1 MKILLLDI
9 ETAPNTAFVW
19 GIFNENIPIQR
30 IKETS
35 YVMCV
40 SAKWL
45 HEDEVMF
52 YSIYHDSEMEMLTK
66 VHALLDEA
74 DCVVHFNGKRFDI
87 PTLNKE
93 FILKGFP
100 PPAPYKQVDLLLV
113 ARSTFKFPSN
123 KLDFIAQKLGIGQ
136 KKETNFQ
143 LWIDC
148 MNYDRH
154 AWKKM
159 KEYNIHDVILLEK
172 AYLKFRPWIRNHANH
187 SILLG
192 EVCCPNCGS
201 KDFQRRGFHVSNA
214 GRYQRYQCTA
224 CGNWFKSGRTLAQ
237 GIAERSSNISA

>member
-1 MKILLLDI
+1 
-9 ETAPNTAFVW
+9 
-19 GIFNENIPIQR
+19 
-30 IKETS
+30 
-35 YVMCV
+35 
-40 SAKWL
+40 
-45 HEDEVMF
+45 MF
-52 YSIYHDSEMEMLTK
+52 YSTHHNSETEMLQK

-113 ARSTFKFPSN
+113 ARSTFRFTSN
-123 KLDFIAQKLGIGQ
+123 KLDFISKMLGLGQ
-136 KKETNFQ
+136 KKETDFQ

-148 MNYDRH
+148 MENDSQ

-172 AYLKFRPWIRNHANH
+172 AYLRFRPWIRNHANH
-187 SILLG
+187 SIYHG

-201 KDFQRRGFHVSNA
+201 TDFQRRGYHVSSA

-237 GIAERSSNISA
+237 GIEQRSSNIAA